1 MSQLTCQSIN
11 GAQQKSRRCSAKESS
26 ILSERS
32 DGAFQKNRRCFLKES
47 TMLRGSSQYTLRYHL
62 TAMHREVVIRD
73 KTECNHCLFH
83 LGFVKL
89 SLCCLPVCGFI
100 WSNTIEM
107 GGFGKDTCFSD
118 EIQYPYEDSCDSLSH
133 S

>member
-1 MSQLTCQSIN
+1 
-11 GAQQKSRRCSAKESS
+11 
-26 ILSERS
+26 
-32 DGAFQKNRRCFLKES
+32 
-47 TMLRGSSQYTLRYHL
+47 MLRGSSQYTLRYHL
-62 TAMHREVVIRD
+62 TAMHREVVIRN

-89 SLCCLPVCGFI
+89 SLCCLPVCGYI
-100 WSNTIEM
+100 QSNTIEM

>member
-11 GAQQKSRRCSAKESS
+11 GAKQKSRRCSAKESS

-32 DGAFQKNRRCFLKES
+32 DGAFQKKRRCFLKES

-62 TAMHREVVIRD
+62 TAMPWEVVIRD

-89 SLCCLPVCGFI
+89 SLCCLPISVDTSGATQ
-100 WSNTIEM
+100 WSW
-107 GGFGKDTCFSD
+107 
-118 EIQYPYEDSCDSLSH
+118 EDSEKILVFFR
-133 S
+133 